1 MVFPP
6 CCCAEHH
13 VSADRSLTFVAS
25 KEVFVIYVIS
35 VQKKKKNLTFMT
47 LKKLFFKS
55 PWKSKLTK

>member
-35 VQKKKKNLTFMT
+35 VQKKKTKLTFMT

-55 PWKSKLTK
+55 PLKSKLTK

>member
-55 PWKSKLTK
+55 PLKSKLTK